1 MVEEDGF
8 KTVFVLRLAPILPIP
23 LGAYSYVYGT
33 SKLNPNPS
41 PILNPN
47 QVEEPRVPLPQAR

>member
-47 QVEEPRVPLPQAR
+47 LS